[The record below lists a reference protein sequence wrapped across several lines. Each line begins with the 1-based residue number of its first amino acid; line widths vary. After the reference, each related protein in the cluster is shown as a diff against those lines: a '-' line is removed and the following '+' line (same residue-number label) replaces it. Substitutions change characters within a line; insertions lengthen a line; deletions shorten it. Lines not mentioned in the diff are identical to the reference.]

1 MFIGVTLNHESVVF
15 ALAIAVGA
23 GAGAAVAAWAVT
35 ELRERR
41 DG

>member
-1 MFIGVTLNHESVVF
+1 VF

-23 GAGAAVAAWAVT
+23 GAGAAVAAWTVT